1 MKNEE
6 YFFIDIDTSFD
17 IKCDERVIYTQI
29 SPIFITYYN
38 LITYLNYDLYLIKDI
53 NKYYILI

>member
-6 YFFIDIDTSFD
+6 YIFIDIDTSFD
-17 IKCDERVIYTQI
+17 IKCDERVIYAQI